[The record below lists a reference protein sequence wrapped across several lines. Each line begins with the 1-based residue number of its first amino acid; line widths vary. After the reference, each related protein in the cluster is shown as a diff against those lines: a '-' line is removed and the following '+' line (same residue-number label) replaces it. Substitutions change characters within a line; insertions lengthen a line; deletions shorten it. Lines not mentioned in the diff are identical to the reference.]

1 MVKEFLSKK
10 HIKSV
15 GEPEND
21 ESDLD
26 IEEEFDEE
34 EGEMEA
40 IEFPNDEEKLSEF
53 TKKIKE
59 EFQRFYTSKGKNPT
73 WLETMSLTGKIEIP
87 EELDV
92 DDDIKRELIF
102 YNITH
107 KNTIQGILKLKD
119 AHEKLNRPGDFFAE
133 MLKSDDQMMRIRRK
147 IVGEQQRIK
156 KFEEKKQK
164 LQNVKFARAVINY
177 LIN

>member
-10 HIKSV
+10 HLKDIEDV
-15 GEPEND
+15 QEDN
-21 ESDLD
+21 ESDLEL
-26 IEEEFDEE
+26 EEEYEDEE
-34 EGEMEA
+34 MES
-40 IEFPNDEEKLSEF
+40 IEYPNDEEKLNEF
-53 TKKIKE
+53 TNKIKE
-59 EFQRFYTSKGKNPT
+59 EFQRYYTSKGKNPN

-87 EELDV
+87 EDLDV
-92 DDDIKRELIF
+92 EDDIKRELIF

-107 KNTIQGILKLKD
+107 KNTIQGILKLKE

-147 IVGEQQRIK
+147 LVTEQQRIK

-164 LQNVKFARAVINY
+164 MQNIKFAKAVI
-177 LIN
+177 